1 MATPLTALSKYTG
14 VFMAVL
20 CAVLMFTFVLG
31 DSISNMMGG
40 GPGGSTGG
48 GDTVAIWD
56 GGQINERQLADAVIH
71 RNILAQFQQSVEQA
85 GALAARDAGVDLEY
99 LQRSVQPLQLPR
111 TREQGVERS
120 VVTTKIFAQKAREAG
135 MVVSDEMIISYLR
148 ALGFERVSN
157 DQMREILTR
166 MGRGSGGGGRA
177 TIGFVFD
184 LLREAMLANNYL
196 SSHTFAFRT
205 ILPEERWEDWK
216 KVNERIVVE
225 AAPVKTAAFIDEVPE
240 PSEEELVAFYE
251 EHRDRQPLP
260 DLLRG
265 YGNLE
270 LPSPTPGFAV
280 PPRVRVT
287 YLKADFNAVVDSLM
301 GEVTDEE
308 IAAYYE
314 ANKESFVEA
323 DRALFGDESGFGD
336 DGEFGSGGGV
346 FGPDNLLQS
355 DEAMQEEAAVEDEG
369 PLPFGDNAPD
379 QEEPADEPADKDASE
394 EAADKTEQVVDEST
408 EAVEEEEEEEE
419 EATADTA
426 PATEEAPEADSAEEA
441 AEEPAADAKPY
452 QPLEEVADE
461 IRQRLATERA
471 AERMQ
476 EKVNRIKLQ
485 LDDQF
490 VEYFD
495 AILVAQEN
503 GEEAPAAPDSLAN
516 LQPLAEQEQL
526 ELTEV
531 DQASQLQLRETDFGR
546 TVATDLTPSGPIWFL
561 AFRSEGLDLYQ
572 PFVSYDID
580 GNRYICLITERY
592 EGETPKL
599 EDVREQVVAAW
610 KRVQAAELSEKKAEE
625 VAAQI
630 TESGKTIADYFAQ
643 ADEPL
648 VPVADVQETDT
659 FSLLSLGRIAPNA
672 RQVPL
677 RLSQPE
683 PLVAAGPELL
693 EAAFGIEPGEVI
705 AHLNHDH
712 SIAYLLRIAQRIGT
726 EDELRSNFIRD
737 GDRWVGAGP
746 LMQARAQNKISALL
760 GDLLEGSGLDWT
772 RLPDRTE

>member
-40 GPGGSTGG
+40 GPGGSSGG
-48 GDTVAIWD
+48 GDTVAMWD
-56 GGQINERQLADAVIH
+56 GGQMNERQLFEAVKH
-71 RNILAQFQQSVEQA
+71 RNILAEFQQQVYLL
-85 GALAARDAGVDLEY
+85 GARDAMQAGVEDTEL
-99 LQRSVQPLQLPR
+99 RVNPIDLPR

-120 VVTTKIFAQKAREAG
+120 VVTTKIFAQKARDAG
-135 MVVSDEMIISYLR
+135 MVVNDEMVIDYLR
-148 ALGFERVSN
+148 AIGRDRVSN

-184 LLREAMLANNYL
+184 LLREAMLANNFL

-216 KVNERIVVE
+216 KVNERVVLE
-225 AAPVKTAAFIDEVPE
+225 AAPVKTAAFVQEVSE
-240 PSEEELVAFYE
+240 PTDAELSAFFD
-251 EHRDRQPLP
+251 EHRDRQPQP
-260 DLLRG
+260 DVLSG
-265 YGNLE
+265 YGNIE
-270 LPSPTPGFAV
+270 LPSPRPGFAV
-280 PPRVRVT
+280 PPRVRVS
-287 YLKADFNAVVDSLM
+287 YLKANFNAVVDSLLD
-301 GEVTDEE
+301 EITDEE

-323 DRALFGDESGFGD
+323 DRALFGD
-336 DGEFGSGGGV
+336 DGAFGSGGGV

-355 DEAMQEEAAVEDEG
+355 DEAMEEESAAEDEATTEEEMTEDATDKAEQAVEEA
-369 PLPFGDNAPD
+369 
-379 QEEPADEPADKDASE
+379 
-394 EAADKTEQVVDEST
+394 T

-419 EATADTA
+419 TTAEAEPAAEESAEESSAAEAAEA
-426 PATEEAPEADSAEEA
+426 PATD
-441 AEEPAADAKPY
+441 DKPY

-461 IRQRLATERA
+461 IRRRLAIERA
-471 AERMQ
+471 AERLQ

-485 LDDQF
+485 LDDEF
-490 VEYFD
+490 VEHFD
-495 AILVAQEN
+495 AVLVAQEK
-503 GEEAPAAPDSLAN
+503 GEEAPAAPESLTN
-516 LQPLAEQEQL
+516 LKPLAEQEQL
-526 ELTEV
+526 ELIEV
-531 DQASQLQLRETDFGR
+531 DQASQLQLRESEFGR
-546 TVATDLTPSGPIWFL
+546 TVATDQSPSGPLPLWFL
-561 AFRSEGLDLYQ
+561 AFRSEEIDLYQ
-572 PFVSYDID
+572 PLITYDID
-580 GNRYICLITERY
+580 GNRYICLVTNRY
-592 EGETPKL
+592 EGESPKL
-599 EDVREQVVAAW
+599 DDVRDRVVAEW
-610 KRVQAAELSEKKAEE
+610 KRVQAAELAQKKAEE

-630 TESGKTIADYFAQ
+630 SESGKTIADYFAQ

-659 FSLLSLGRIAPNA
+659 FSLLSLGRIAPTA

-693 EAAFGIEPGEVI
+693 EAAFDIEPGEVI
-705 AHLNHDH
+705 AQLNHDH
-712 SIAYLLRIAQRIGT
+712 SIAYLLRVAQRIGT

-746 LMQARAQNKISALL
+746 LMQARAQNKITALL
-760 GDLLEGSGLDWT
+760 GDLLDGSGLEWL
-772 RLPDRTE
+772 RAPDRAE